1 MKTIHSKKEES
12 NLEFIYELYKSM
24 LKENLHLAYQ
34 GEFNVEITDR
44 LLELSEKNISYSD
57 LEKKIKKRVYHI
69 MVECLQNICKHQ
81 DKKRDISTGR
91 AGIFMISKFDDQYSI
106 TSGNLIESKSIGIL
120 KDKLNNI
127 NSLGKEDLKEL
138 YRKILEDG
146 EFTKKGG
153 AGLGLMDIA
162 RKSGKKLAFDFETL
176 DRKTSYFYL
185 QTKLDFGPETNGSGE
200 VINDKG
206 GIKNALKFHKTMRS
220 NNLLLVYEGEF
231 TQEVVLNVLS
241 MAEGNISGDGDTAGL
256 RKGVF
261 NVITEILQ
269 NVCKHAD
276 ELNPDNN
283 VISGLFVIGEDPPD
297 NYIVT
302 SGNLILND
310 KIEPLKS
317 RIDEIN
323 NMDIIGLNNFYD
335 KEITN
340 EENISYKNGARL
352 GLIDLAIKSGQK
364 LEYNFIPVNKKV
376 SFYSL
381 QVRVS
386 KN

>member
-1 MKTIHSKKEES
+1 MKAIQNKKEES
-12 NLEFIYELYKSM
+12 NLKFIYELYKSM

-34 GEFNVEITDR
+34 GEFNAEITDR
-44 LLELSEKNISYSD
+44 LLELSEKNLSYSD
-57 LEKKIKKRVYHI
+57 VGKKVKKRVYHI

-81 DKKRDISTGR
+81 DKKRDVFTGR

-106 TSGNLIESKSIGIL
+106 TSGNLIESKSVDGL
-120 KDKLNNI
+120 KDKLNKI
-127 NSLGKEDLKEL
+127 NSLDKEDLKEL

-162 RKSGKKLAFDFETL
+162 RKSGKKLAFDFEPL
-176 DRKTSYFYL
+176 DHKTSYFYL
-185 QTKLDFGPETNGSGE
+185 QTKLDFGSETNGSE
-200 VINDKG
+200 EDINDKG

-241 MAEGNISGDGDTAGL
+241 MAEGNISGDGDTSSL
-256 RKGVF
+256 KKGVF
-261 NVITEILQ
+261 NVITEVLQ

-276 ELNPDNN
+276 ELNPDNK

-302 SGNLILND
+302 SGNLILNN
-310 KIEPLKS
+310 KIGPLRS

-323 NMDIIGLNNFYD
+323 SMDIIGLNNFYD
-335 KEITN
+335 IEITN
-340 EENISYKNGARL
+340 DENVSYKGGARL

-386 KN
+386 KK

>member
-1 MKTIHSKKEES
+1 
-12 NLEFIYELYKSM
+12 
-24 LKENLHLAYQ
+24 
-34 GEFNVEITDR
+34 
-44 LLELSEKNISYSD
+44 
-57 LEKKIKKRVYHI
+57 
-69 MVECLQNICKHQ
+69 
-81 DKKRDISTGR
+81 
-91 AGIFMISKFDDQYSI
+91 
-106 TSGNLIESKSIGIL
+106 
-120 KDKLNNI
+120 
-127 NSLGKEDLKEL
+127 
-138 YRKILEDG
+138 
-146 EFTKKGG
+146 
-153 AGLGLMDIA
+153 
-162 RKSGKKLAFDFETL
+162 
-176 DRKTSYFYL
+176 
-185 QTKLDFGPETNGSGE
+185 
-200 VINDKG
+200 
-206 GIKNALKFHKTMRS
+206 MRS

-241 MAEGNISGDGDTAGL
+241 MAEGNISGDGETASL
-256 RKGVF
+256 RKDVF

-276 ELNPDNN
+276 ELNPDND

-310 KIEPLKS
+310 KIEPLRS

-323 NMDIIGLNNFYD
+323 SMDISGLNNFYD

-340 EENISYKNGARL
+340 EENISYKGGARL
-352 GLIDLAIKSGQK
+352 GLIDLAVKSGQK